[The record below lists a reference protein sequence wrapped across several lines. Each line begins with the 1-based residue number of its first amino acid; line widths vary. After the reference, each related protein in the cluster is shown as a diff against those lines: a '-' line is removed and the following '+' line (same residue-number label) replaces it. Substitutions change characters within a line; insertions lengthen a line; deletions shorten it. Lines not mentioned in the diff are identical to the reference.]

1 MLLPGQAGYCPACG
15 QSVKTINRPW
25 LEVAGEALVFTAHL
39 FSAMF
44 IILAAML
51 SIESAAD
58 RYLALLLLQLVLL
71 LGMVVYTIIALHAT
85 YRAGAPENST
95 TNR

>member
-1 MLLPGQAGYCPACG
+1 M
-15 QSVKTINRPW
+15 
-25 LEVAGEALVFTAHL
+25 FTAHL

-44 IILAAML
+44 IFLAAML

-58 RYLALLLLQLVLL
+58 RYLVLLLLQLVLL

-85 YRAGAPENST
+85 YRERWSKSIFKSLALLFLFMPILSGAIELASHLKI
-95 TNR
+95 